1 MLLYPVCVWP
11 LAMRA
16 GPPGVGPGWPCVC
29 RLAVRVLVPRLP
41 RACVRPWLP
50 GALASPAMRA
60 DPLRF
65 AEFDVAFARFFGIKL
80 CKTLGVGVG
89 FVVSGTKQSGLLSKR
104 VWGIQ
109 GPRHLRDTRPT
120 VGD

>member
-1 MLLYPVCVWP
+1 M
-11 LAMRA
+11 
-16 GPPGVGPGWPCVC
+16 
-29 RLAVRVLVPRLP
+29 RVLVPRLP

-65 AEFDVAFARFFGIKL
+65 AEFDVAFPRFSDIKL
-80 CKTLGVGVG
+80 CKTFGVGVG
-89 FVVSGTKQSGLLSKR
+89 LEVSGTKRGGLLSKR
-104 VWGIQ
+104 VWGSGTQ
-109 GPRHLRDTRPT
+109 ASELRDTRPT